1 MTTNENEGA
10 SPYGQQQH
18 PYGQP
23 AYQPGPAYGEQQAG
37 YTAPQPAYGQYP
49 AEAYGQQ
56 YPPQAYGQQYP
67 AQDGYGTPAYAPYGQ
82 VQQAN
87 RPGGVVTAAVFGFV
101 FGALGVLVTGV
112 FLFLGAAA
120 GGAAG
125 NSDSVI
131 PGLSSVVGAAAGI
144 FIFFGIMALAW
155 TVLTI
160 WGSVWALTGRSRV
173 MLIVVGSV
181 AIATTGVLFF
191 GSLGNTDSTAGGI
204 VLMLVLFLMSI
215 AIVVLLSIR
224 AAASFFAYQRS
235 LRAAR

>member
-1 MTTNENEGA
+1 
-10 SPYGQQQH
+10 
-18 PYGQP
+18 
-23 AYQPGPAYGEQQAG
+23 
-37 YTAPQPAYGQYP
+37 
-49 AEAYGQQ
+49 
-56 YPPQAYGQQYP
+56 
-67 AQDGYGTPAYAPYGQ
+67 
-82 VQQAN
+82 
-87 RPGGVVTAAVFGFV
+87 
-101 FGALGVLVTGV
+101 VTGV

-125 NSDSVI
+125 NSDNVI